1 MDSPRIHLSA
11 FKWTGNFGEFLP
23 SGSEWSPV
31 PPIPYNHPMLNT
43 LNLPGCGGACLAAL
57 DMGQW
62 QGWHIWVLAAF
73 AIVILEMLTSGFV
86 LGCIAVGAFVA
97 AGADLAGVH
106 DFKIQIWIV
115 TVVSFASLFLVRPF
129 VLRMS
134 KSTDADSLTDRFVGT
149 EIRIAEVDPSGS
161 IAQAKLGGEMWRIQ
175 SQDGRAL
182 QVGERAIVMGVD
194 GNKLIVEPLPVPM
207 PTE

>member
-1 MDSPRIHLSA
+1 
-11 FKWTGNFGEFLP
+11 
-23 SGSEWSPV
+23 
-31 PPIPYNHPMLNT
+31 MLNT
-43 LNLPGCGGACLAAL
+43 LNLPDWSGACLAAF

-62 QGWHIWVLAAF
+62 QGWHLWVFVAF

-115 TVVSFASLFLVRPF
+115 TGVSFASLLLIRPF

-134 KSTDADSLTDRFVGT
+134 SSGGAESNTDRFVGS
-149 EIRIAEVDPSGS
+149 EIRITEVDPADSV
-161 IAQAKLGGEMWRIQ
+161 ARAKLGGEMWRIQ
-175 SQDGRAL
+175 SQDGRPL
-182 QVGERAIVMGVD
+182 QVGERVIVMGVD
-194 GNKLIVEPLPVPM
+194 GNKLTVEPVPEPLPAK
-207 PTE
+207 